1 MADSLLQFFKTVSGY
16 VWGLPLLVLLVGTG
30 VYLTFIL
37 RGLQFTKLAH
47 SLYLAL
53 IKRKEE
59 GDQPGDISHFQALMT
74 ALSATVGT
82 GNIAGVATAIAAG
95 GPGALFWMWITGLFG
110 MATKY
115 GEAVLAVKY
124 RKVDE
129 TGAMSGGPMY
139 YLQEGLNARWLGL
152 LFAIFASVAAFGIGN
167 MVQSNSVANALRHS
181 FDLPPLWTGVILM
194 LLTIVVI
201 LGGIKS
207 IGRVTGILVP
217 AMIMFYFGSALL
229 ILIIHYDIIPH
240 IFILIMKSAFTG
252 TAAVGGFLGSTVMLT
267 VRMGVARG
275 VFSNESGLGSSPIAA
290 AAAIT
295 KHPVSQAMVSMT
307 QTFIDTIL
315 VCSLTGFAILVS
327 GLWTSDPLLTG
338 AELTTKAFEANLG
351 HTAGGLVV
359 SLGLVLF
366 AYSTILGWSY
376 YGEKALEFIAETGQK
391 TKQAVTWILLLLLLL
406 PLWIVWQ
413 AVANPLPAIGA
424 ILVAY
429 LFIGRRA
436 YGRIL
441 QPDMKT
447 VISLYRGAFSLYVL
461 IGTVTQLELVWT
473 MADVFNG
480 LMAFPNLIGLIGL
493 SGVIVKVTRDYFSEE
508 KNHIRPK

>member
-1 MADSLLQFFKTVSGY
+1 MAENLLQFFNTLSGY
-16 VWGLPLLVLLVGTG
+16 VWGAPLLILLVGTG
-30 VYLTFIL
+30 IYLTFAL

-129 TGAMSGGPMY
+129 TGTMSGGPMY
-139 YLQEGLNARWLGL
+139 YLQEGLKARWLGM
-152 LFAIFASVAAFGIGN
+152 LFAVFAAVAAFGIGN
-167 MVQSNSVANALRHS
+167 MVQSNSVAEALQAS
-181 FDLPPLWTGVILM
+181 FNLPPVWTGIILM
-194 LLTIVVI
+194 ILTIIVI

-217 AMIMFYFGSALL
+217 AMILFYFGSALIIL
-229 ILIIHYDIIPH
+229 ILHYDIIPH
-240 IFILIMKSAFTG
+240 IFMLIMKNAFTG
-252 TAAVGGFLGSTVMLT
+252 TAAVGGFLGSSVMLT
-267 VRMGVARG
+267 IRMGVARG

-295 KHPVSQAMVSMT
+295 KHPVTQAMVSMT
-307 QTFIDTIL
+307 QTFIDTIV

-327 GLWTSDPLLTG
+327 GLWTSNPLLTG
-338 AELTTKAFEANLG
+338 AELTTKAFETSLG
-351 HTAGGLVV
+351 HTGGGFVV
-359 SLGLVLF
+359 SVGLVLF

-391 TKQAVTWILLLLLLL
+391 TKQAVTWILLVLSIL

-413 AVANPLPAIGA
+413 TAANPLPAFGA
-424 ILVAY
+424 IIIAY
-429 LFIGRRA
+429 IFIVRHV
-436 YGRIL
+436 YGKLL
-441 QPDMKT
+441 QPDMRT
-447 VISLYRGAFSLYVL
+447 VVSLYRGAFSLYVL

-493 SGVIVKVTRDYFSEE
+493 SGVIVKVTRDYFADE
-508 KNHIRPK
+508 KK